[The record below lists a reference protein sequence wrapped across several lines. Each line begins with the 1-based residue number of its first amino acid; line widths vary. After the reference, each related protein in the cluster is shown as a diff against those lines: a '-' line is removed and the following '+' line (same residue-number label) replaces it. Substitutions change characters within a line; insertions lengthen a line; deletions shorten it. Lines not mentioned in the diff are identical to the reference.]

1 MSKGKLMNLSA
12 MAIFGTIG
20 IFVRHIALPSS
31 LIALVRAAVGLLFL
45 ILVLTMK
52 RQRPDF
58 SAIRW
63 NLPMLVLSGIF
74 LGGNWIALFESYRY
88 TTIAQATMGYYMAP
102 VIVMLLSPLLLKER
116 LRIRHLLCLATAV
129 FGMVLV
135 SGPVGT
141 GTSLTGLGLA
151 LLAATL
157 YAGVILTN
165 RKLSG
170 LSSFDTTLIQ
180 LGVAAI
186 VLAPYVLLT
195 EDVSGLS
202 PAPLELALLAV
213 VGVVHTGLAYT
224 LYFGS
229 IPMLPARTVALYG
242 YLDPV
247 IAVLLSALMLGEPL
261 GLSGILGVTL
271 VLGSAAALDLKSQ

>member
-1 MSKGKLMNLSA
+1 MTKGNLMNLSA
-12 MAIFGTIG
+12 MAIFSTIG
-20 IFVRHIALPSS
+20 LFVRHIVLPSS
-31 LIALVRAAVGLLFL
+31 LIALARAAVGLIFL
-45 ILVLTMK
+45 ILVLAVK
-52 RQRPDF
+52 RQRPVF
-58 SAIRW
+58 SAIRR
-63 NLPMLVLSGIF
+63 NLPMLILSGIF

-116 LRIRHLLCLATAV
+116 LTLWHFLCMGTAV
-129 FGMVLV
+129 LGMTLV
-135 SGPVGT
+135 SGPVGSGST
-141 GTSLTGLGLA
+141 LTGLALA
-151 LLAATL
+151 LLAAAL

-165 RKLSG
+165 RTLSG
-170 LSSFDTTLIQ
+170 LTSFDTTLVQ

-195 EDVSGLS
+195 EDLSSLS
-202 PAPLELALLAV
+202 PAPLELGLLAV

-247 IAVLLSALMLGEPL
+247 IAVALSALLLGEPL
-261 GLSGILGVTL
+261 GPSGILGVAL
-271 VLGSAAALDLKSQ
+271 VLGSAAALDLKSE

>member
-116 LRIRHLLCLATAV
+116 LRIRHLLCLTTAV

-195 EDVSGLS
+195 EDVSVLS
-202 PAPLELALLAV
+202 PAPAELALLAV

-261 GLSGILGVTL
+261 GLSGILGVVL